1 MSGRFLSVLICAGF
15 LCFSSDA
22 SSRSLSDVFN
32 KVDPAVVMILTK
44 ERGYSKVKPGK
55 QVATR
60 GLGSGVVISKDGL
73 ILTAAH
79 VVQVADEVEVEFLG
93 DYRIGADVIGSAS
106 LADAALL
113 QLDRVPEDLVWVKL
127 GASDKVSVGEEI
139 FVVGAPYGV
148 SHTLTVGHVSGRRTP
163 KVLCDQIIP
172 IELLQTDAAINKGNS
187 GGPMFSMDGEVIGI
201 VSHFLSQSGGFEGL
215 GFAVSINTAKELLLE
230 QRSFWTGLE
239 AYAVS
244 GTLAKALNMQ
254 QEAGL
259 LIQRVAHDSPGYYL
273 GLRPGNVP
281 VRIGREELLI
291 GGDIVLEVQGT
302 PISTDPEK
310 MCHIRETMAE
320 MSPGDPID
328 VKVLR
333 EGQILNLSTRW

>member
-1 MSGRFLSVLICAGF
+1 MGGRFLSVLIGAGF
-15 LCFSSDA
+15 LCVSSVA
-22 SSRSLSDVFN
+22 SSRSLSDVFS

-44 ERGYSKVKPGK
+44 ERGYSKVEPGK

-73 ILTAAH
+73 VLTAAH

-93 DYRIGADVIGSAS
+93 DYRIGAKVIGSAT

-127 GASDKVSVGEEI
+127 GASDKVPVGEEI

-148 SHTLTVGHVSGRRTP
+148 SHTLTVGHVSGRRNP
-163 KVLCDQIIP
+163 KIFCDQIIP
-172 IELLQTDAAINKGNS
+172 IEFLQTDAAINKGNS

-215 GFAVSINTAKELLLE
+215 GFAVSINTAKELLLK

-244 GTLAKALNMQ
+244 GALAKALNMQ

-281 VRIGREELLI
+281 VRIGREELLL

-302 PISTDPEK
+302 PISTDPAE

-320 MSPGDPID
+320 MVPGDPID

-333 EGQILNLSTRW
+333 EGQIVNLSTP